1 MNLLRRRFLHLAAAA
16 AAIPALSRFAGAQAY
31 PSRPVRL
38 VVGFPAG
45 SAADIV
51 ARLVGQWLADHLG
64 QPFIIENRPGAGGNI
79 ATEAVVR
86 AAGDGYSL
94 LWVTSANAIS
104 ATVYD
109 NLSFNFINDIAAVAS
124 IARGPYVMV
133 VNPSFP
139 AKNVLEFVAYAK
151 ANPGKVTMASAGAGT
166 GTHVTGALLMRM
178 TGIDMVHVPYRGDT
192 PALTDL
198 LAGQVQV
205 YFSTLPPCIENIRAG
220 KLRALAV
227 TTAAR
232 SEALPEIPTV
242 GESVPGYE
250 ASLWNGIGA
259 PKGTP
264 ADIVEKLNSG
274 VNAALA
280 DPKIKAR
287 LSGLGST
294 VYASSVP
301 EFGKLIAQ
309 DTEKWGSLIRA
320 ANIKAE

>member
-1 MNLLRRRFLHLAAAA
+1 MNLFRRQFLRLAAGAA
-16 AAIPALSRFAGAQAY
+16 ALAASSRIAMAQTY
-31 PSRPVRL
+31 PLRSVRL

-51 ARLVGQWLADHLG
+51 ARLIGQWLADRLG
-64 QPFIIENRPGAGGNI
+64 QPFVIENRPGAGGNI

-86 AAGDGYSL
+86 AVPDGYSL
-94 LWVTSANAIS
+94 LWITSANAIS

-109 NLSFNFINDIAAVAS
+109 NLNFNFINDIAAVAS

-139 AKNVLEFVAYAK
+139 AKSVPEFVAYAK
-151 ANPGKVTMASAGAGT
+151 ANPGKVIMASAGAGT

-198 LAGQVQV
+198 LGGQVQV
-205 YFSTLPPCIENIRAG
+205 YFSTLPPCIENIRIG

-264 ADIVEKLNSG
+264 AEIVEKLNAEI
-274 VNAALA
+274 NAALPIPISRGA
-280 DPKIKAR
+280 CPVWAR
-287 LSGLGST
+287 RPPQARPRSLESLSPRTPRNGAT
-294 VYASSVP
+294 
-301 EFGKLIAQ
+301 
-309 DTEKWGSLIRA
+309 
-320 ANIKAE
+320 

>member
-1 MNLLRRRFLHLAAAA
+1 MNLFRRQFLRLAAGAA
-16 AAIPALSRFAGAQAY
+16 ALSASSRIAMAQTY
-31 PSRPVRL
+31 PLRPVRL

-51 ARLVGQWLADHLG
+51 ARLIGQWLADHLG
-64 QPFIIENRPGAGGNI
+64 QPFVIENRPGAGGNI

-86 AAGDGYSL
+86 ALPDGYSL
-94 LWVTSANAIS
+94 LWITSANAIS

-109 NLSFNFINDIAAVAS
+109 NLNFNFINDIAAVAS

-139 AKNVLEFVAYAK
+139 AKSVAEFVAYAK
-151 ANPGKVTMASAGAGT
+151 ANPGKVIMASAGAGT
-166 GTHVTGALLMRM
+166 GTHVAGALLMRM

-198 LAGQVQV
+198 LAAQVHV
-205 YFSTLPPCIENIRAG
+205 YFSTLPPCIENIRIG

-264 ADIVEKLNSG
+264 AEIVEKLNAEI
-274 VNAALA
+274 NAALA
-280 DPKIKAR
+280 DPGIKGR

-294 VYASSVP
+294 ISASSAA
-301 EFGKLIAQ
+301 EFGKLVAE
-309 DTEKWGSLIRA
+309 DTEKWRNLIRA
-320 ANIKAE
+320 ANIKAQ

>member
-1 MNLLRRRFLHLAAAA
+1 M
-16 AAIPALSRFAGAQAY
+16 AQTY
-31 PSRPVRL
+31 PLRPVRL

-51 ARLVGQWLADHLG
+51 ARLIGQWLADRLG
-64 QPFIIENRPGAGGNI
+64 QPFVIENRPGAGGNI

-86 AAGDGYSL
+86 AVPDGYSL
-94 LWVTSANAIS
+94 LWITSANAIS

-109 NLSFNFINDIAAVAS
+109 NLNFNFINDIAAVAS

-139 AKNVLEFVAYAK
+139 AKSVPEFVAYAK
-151 ANPGKVTMASAGAGT
+151 ANPGKVIMASAGAGT

-178 TGIDMVHVPYRGDT
+178 TGIDMAHVPYRGDT

-198 LAGQVQV
+198 LGGQVQV
-205 YFSTLPPCIENIRAG
+205 YFSTLPPCIENIRIG

-264 ADIVEKLNSG
+264 AEIVEKLNAEI
-274 VNAALA
+274 NAALA
-280 DPKIKAR
+280 DSNIKGR

-294 VYASSVP
+294 TSASSAA
-301 EFGKLIAQ
+301 EFGKLVAE
-309 DTEKWGSLIRA
+309 DTEKWRNLIRA
-320 ANIKAE
+320 ANIKAQ

>member
-1 MNLLRRRFLHLAAAA
+1 MNLFRRQFLRLAAGAA
-16 AAIPALSRFAGAQAY
+16 ALAASSRIAMAQTY
-31 PSRPVRL
+31 PLRSVRL

-51 ARLVGQWLADHLG
+51 ARLIGQWLADRLG
-64 QPFIIENRPGAGGNI
+64 QPFVIENRPGAGGNI

-86 AAGDGYSL
+86 AVPDGYSL
-94 LWVTSANAIS
+94 LWITSANAIS

-109 NLSFNFINDIAAVAS
+109 NLNFNFINDIAAVAS

-139 AKNVLEFVAYAK
+139 AKSVPEFVAYAK
-151 ANPGKVTMASAGAGT
+151 ANPGKVIMASAGAGT

-198 LAGQVQV
+198 LGGQVQV
-205 YFSTLPPCIENIRAG
+205 YFSTLPPCIENIRIG

-264 ADIVEKLNSG
+264 AEIVEKLNAEI
-274 VNAALA
+274 NAALA
-280 DPKIKAR
+280 DSNIKGR

-294 VYASSVP
+294 TSASSAA
-301 EFGKLIAQ
+301 EFGKLVAE
-309 DTEKWGSLIRA
+309 DTEKWRNLIQA

>member
-1 MNLLRRRFLHLAAAA
+1 MNLFRRQFLRLAAGAA
-16 AAIPALSRFAGAQAY
+16 ALSASSRIAMAQTY
-31 PSRPVRL
+31 PLRSVRL

-51 ARLVGQWLADHLG
+51 ARLIGQWLADRLG
-64 QPFIIENRPGAGGNI
+64 QPFVIENRPGAGGNI

-86 AAGDGYSL
+86 AVPDGYSL
-94 LWVTSANAIS
+94 LWITSANAIS

-109 NLSFNFINDIAAVAS
+109 NLNFNFINDIAAVAS

-139 AKNVLEFVAYAK
+139 AKSVPEFVAYAK
-151 ANPGKVTMASAGAGT
+151 ANPGKVIMASAGAGT

-198 LAGQVQV
+198 LGGQVQV
-205 YFSTLPPCIENIRAG
+205 YFSTLPPCIENIRIG

-264 ADIVEKLNSG
+264 AEIVEKLNAEI
-274 VNAALA
+274 NAALA
-280 DPKIKAR
+280 DSNIKGR

-294 VYASSVP
+294 TSASSAA
-301 EFGKLIAQ
+301 EFGKLVAE
-309 DTEKWGSLIRA
+309 DTEKWRNLIRA
-320 ANIKAE
+320 ANIKAQ

>member
-1 MNLLRRRFLHLAAAA
+1 MNLFRRQFLRLAAGAA
-16 AAIPALSRFAGAQAY
+16 ALSASSRIAMAQTY
-31 PSRPVRL
+31 PLRPVRL

-51 ARLVGQWLADHLG
+51 ARLIGQWLADHLG
-64 QPFIIENRPGAGGNI
+64 QPFVIENRPGAGGNI

-86 AAGDGYSL
+86 ALPDGYSL
-94 LWVTSANAIS
+94 LWITSANAIS

-109 NLSFNFINDIAAVAS
+109 NLNFNFINDIAAVAS

-139 AKNVLEFVAYAK
+139 AKSVAEFVAYAK
-151 ANPGKVTMASAGAGT
+151 ANPGKVIMASAGAGT
-166 GTHVTGALLMRM
+166 GTHVAGALLMRM

-198 LAGQVQV
+198 LAAQVHV
-205 YFSTLPPCIENIRAG
+205 YFSTLPPCIENIRIG

-264 ADIVEKLNSG
+264 AEIVEKLNAEI
-274 VNAALA
+274 NAALA
-280 DPKIKAR
+280 DPNIKGR

-294 VYASSVP
+294 ISASSTA
-301 EFGKLIAQ
+301 EFGKLVAE
-309 DTEKWGSLIRA
+309 DTEKWRNLIRA
-320 ANIKAE
+320 ANIKAQ